1 MYSGNKLFCIALEL
15 VGIELVGTD
24 ALDLIELVGEAYSL
38 K

>member
-15 VGIELVGTD
+15 VGTD
-24 ALDLIELVGEAYSL
+24 ALDLIELVGKAYSL